1 MDRNICLQSM
11 QVFVVE
17 YSHPLPKPK
26 ELVSFGGYTATYT
39 EAAGQPV
46 CLLIINPTAENEK
59 CPSCLP

>member
-1 MDRNICLQSM
+1 M

>member
-26 ELVSFGGYTATYT
+26 ELVSFGG
-39 EAAGQPV
+39 
-46 CLLIINPTAENEK
+46 
-59 CPSCLP
+59 